1 MKNIETTEEYQKF
14 VIEIKARIRQAQY
27 EALKAVNKEQLQLYW
42 DLGKMIVEKQQQAQ
56 WGKSVVEQIAKDLQL
71 EFVGERGFSAR
82 NLWRMRQFYEL
93 YKETSF
99 LPPMVAEIAWSHN
112 VVVMEKCKLDLQ
124 REFYIRMAKKFGWT
138 KEVLIHQI
146 ENKTYEKYLLNQ
158 TNFEDTLPEKY
169 KKQAILAVKDEY
181 QFGFLELADQH
192 SEYEL
197 EAAIIKNIRE
207 FLLEMGGYF
216 SFIGNQF
223 RLEVGGQEYFIDLLL
238 FHRKLACLVAL
249 ELKIGEFTPEMVGK
263 MQFYLSVLND
273 TLREPHENPAIGIIV
288 CKSKNRMIVEY
299 ALKDST
305 KPIGVATYSMNTEV
319 PEAWRKLLPTPE
331 QLEKHFHLIES
342 LKGEDK

>member
-1 MKNIETTEEYQKF
+1 MKNVETTHEYQQF
-14 VIEIKARIRQAQY
+14 VTEIKARIRQAQY

-42 DLGKMIVEKQQQAQ
+42 DLGKMIVEKQQQTR
-56 WGKSVVEQIAKDLQL
+56 WGKSVVERIAKDLQA

-82 NLWRMRQFYEL
+82 NMWRIRQFYEL
-93 YKETSF
+93 YSQNAI
-99 LPPMVAEIAWSHN
+99 LPPLVAEIGWSHN
-112 VVVMEKCKLDLQ
+112 VVVMEKCKVDSQ

-146 ENKTYEKYLLNQ
+146 DNKTYEKYLLNQ
-158 TNFEDTLPEKY
+158 TNFEETLPEKY

-192 SEYEL
+192 SEFEL

-288 CKSKNRMIVEY
+288 CKSKNRTIVEY

-305 KPIGVATYSMNTEV
+305 KPIGVATYSISTEV
-319 PEAWRKLLPTPE
+319 PEAWKKLLPTAE
-331 QLEKHFHLIES
+331 QLEKHFHLIEN
-342 LKGEDK
+342 LL